1 MRLSLES
8 APAFLSLVLIG
19 ACAHRPPPPP
29 QTGATTLTSTQ
40 LPGQLPGSAPASV
53 DDTFAPT
60 ELPPMAQWAWQYP
73 DAARALGAW
82 ALSNPDAARVLARWE
97 LAHREQLATL
107 VDWAVAHPH
116 ESLGAFLLDRTG
128 WEELQWIAEATD
140 DLPGFMAWMRREP
153 EAARELSLHSD
164 GLVFAGTH
172 AAALARMSHV
182 ESELRAFPRGRP
194 GGDMPLPGEPVPL
207 APKND
212 AEKGGNGV
220 RPPLE

>member
-1 MRLSLES
+1 MSNERGSL
-8 APAFLSLVLIG
+8 LY
-19 ACAHRPPPPP
+19 
-29 QTGATTLTSTQ
+29 QTGRH
-40 LPGQLPGSAPASV
+40 
-53 DDTFAPT
+53 
-60 ELPPMAQWAWQYP
+60 EMAEQEFRA
-73 DAARALGAW
+73 ALGEDP
-82 ALSNPDAARVLARWE
+82 SDA
-97 LAHREQLATL
+97 LAHAM
-107 VDWAVAHPH
+107 
-116 ESLGAFLLDRTG
+116 LGLCLSRRKQF
-128 WEELQWIAEATD
+128 AEATD

-220 RPPLE
+220 RPSLE